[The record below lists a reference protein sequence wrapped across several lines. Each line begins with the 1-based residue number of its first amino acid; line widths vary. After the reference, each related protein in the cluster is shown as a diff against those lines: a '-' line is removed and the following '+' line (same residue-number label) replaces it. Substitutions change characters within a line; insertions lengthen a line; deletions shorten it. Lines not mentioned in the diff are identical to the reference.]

1 MQRPE
6 TVALAGRFIVRDK
19 DAILIS
25 NAPFTQTRKALL
37 AITQTLSTARSTAIV
52 MTP

>member
-25 NAPFTQTRKALL
+25 SAPFTQTRKALA
-37 AITQTLSTARSTAIV
+37 AITQTMVTARAAATIV
-52 MTP
+52 P